1 MKNIYQKIYTCRF
14 VSKIILFQ
22 EALQFQ
28 KTITLFIVEILLLG

>member
-1 MKNIYQKIYTCRF
+1 MKNTYEKLYTCRF

-28 KTITLFIVEILLLG
+28 KAITLFIVNILLLG